1 MNLNGKNVLLLAPN
15 FFEYKQNIHSELVA
29 LGANVVSFNER
40 ISDKPIIKA
49 IIRMRLHFLISP
61 LINNYYKKI
70 LNEIE
75 NINLDFIFVINP
87 EVINKSIFDSL
98 CNNNPGIRTIL
109 YLWDSI
115 NNKPHFEKLFCL
127 FDEMWSFDRSDCKK
141 NENLKFLPLFFD
153 ISYIQ
158 VAKANTELEYDFCFI
173 GTVHSDR
180 FAIVNSIKLQ
190 AKDLGLKVYT
200 FMYLPSKLMFFYKK
214 FFDKGFLGIRY
225 SDLAYTP
232 LSENEIINI
241 LAKSKIVIDINHNLQ
256 NGLTS
261 RTFETLAANKKL
273 LTTNSSITDYDF
285 YDKNNI
291 DIIDRNNPKLSVD
304 FLSSE
309 YNHNMSKLISN
320 YSIKNW
326 VIEIFRINN

>member
-1 MNLNGKNVLLLAPN
+1 
-15 FFEYKQNIHSELVA
+15 
-29 LGANVVSFNER
+29 
-40 ISDKPIIKA
+40 
-49 IIRMRLHFLISP
+49 
-61 LINNYYKKI
+61 
-70 LNEIE
+70 
-75 NINLDFIFVINP
+75 
-87 EVINKSIFDSL
+87 
-98 CNNNPGIRTIL
+98 
-109 YLWDSI
+109 
-115 NNKPHFEKLFCL
+115 
-127 FDEMWSFDRSDCKK
+127 
-141 NENLKFLPLFFD
+141 
-153 ISYIQ
+153 
-158 VAKANTELEYDFCFI
+158 
-173 GTVHSDR
+173 VHSDR

-261 RTFETLAANKKL
+261 RTFETLASNKKL

-291 DIIDRNNPKLSVD
+291 DIIDRNNPKFSVD

-309 YNHNMSKLISN
+309 YNDDMSQLISN

-326 VIEIFRINN
+326 LIEIFRINN